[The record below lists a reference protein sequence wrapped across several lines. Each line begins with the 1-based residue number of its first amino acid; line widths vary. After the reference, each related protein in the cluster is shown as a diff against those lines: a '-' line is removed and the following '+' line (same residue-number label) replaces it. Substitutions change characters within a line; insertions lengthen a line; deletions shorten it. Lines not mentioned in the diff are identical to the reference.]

1 MRMRAAIIDYGV
13 GNVGSVSQAL
23 LRAGV
28 KPRITCSAQDIERAD
43 FLVLPGVGEFSTA
56 MNALNSAGLTDALR
70 TAIREDE
77 KPVLG
82 ICLGMQLFAA
92 TSEESPG
99 VSGLGLLDG
108 AVKRLPAGEGTVP
121 NTGWMD
127 VQATNRSGIDGCY
140 YFSHSYYYDSPP
152 DQVIALTAGQRQFPA
167 CLRWK
172 NIIGCQFHP
181 EKSQTSGEHF
191 LTWFLNVVRSRHP
204 LP

>member
-28 KPRITCSAQDIERAD
+28 KPRVTSAAQDIAQAD

-56 MNALNSAGLTDALR
+56 MKALDGAGLTDVLR
-70 TAIREDE
+70 MAIRDEE

-82 ICLGMQLFAA
+82 ICLGMQLFASE
-92 TSEESPG
+92 SEESPG
-99 VSGLGLLDG
+99 VRGLGLLEG
-108 AVKRLPAGEGTVP
+108 NVRRLPAGEGTVP

-127 VQATNRSGIDGCY
+127 VRATNRSGIDGCY

-152 DQVIALTAGQRQFPA
+152 DQVIALSGGQRCFPA

-181 EKSQTSGEHF
+181 EKSQTSGELFLAWF
-191 LTWFLNVVRSRHP
+191 LTVVRSRHP